1 VFDVLRNVGSPSQ
14 ASSNTGVLN
23 QAMKRV
29 RTSETVLRTALVSD
43 EGKKTTIE
51 DAFIKRRITERSK
64 VCRLRA
70 Y

>member
-1 VFDVLRNVGSPSQ
+1 LNVFDVLRNIGSPSQ

-23 QAMKRV
+23 QAMKKSGRV
-29 RTSETVLRTALVSD
+29 RLKKALGLD

-51 DAFIKRRITERSK
+51 DGFIKRRITERSK
-64 VCRLRA
+64 SLSTA